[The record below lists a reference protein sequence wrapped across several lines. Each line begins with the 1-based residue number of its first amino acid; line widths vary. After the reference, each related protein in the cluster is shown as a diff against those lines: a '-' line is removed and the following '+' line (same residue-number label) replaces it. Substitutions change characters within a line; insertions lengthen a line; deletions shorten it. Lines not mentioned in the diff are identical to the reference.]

1 MFLGDPILRE
11 ESVQTVKTEKNVI
24 SRSSSPTFGKQAE
37 PISWPVFNSL
47 RQHFTSKVKNCT
59 PARVSSESHASGSST
74 FKTEKTEDK
83 TALPPTD
90 KYVSSNETANASL
103 APCPQSEVMIPSM
116 KVGATPAK
124 NHSKQPFCS
133 EKDLYPD
140 SELPPVS
147 EEPRRFS
154 SSKAIET
161 EAGDSL
167 CCTPELFDPVDTDEE
182 KTEVDEIDRSSNNSA
197 EDLFETITGFSQK

>member
-1 MFLGDPILRE
+1 
-11 ESVQTVKTEKNVI
+11 
-24 SRSSSPTFGKQAE
+24 
-37 PISWPVFNSL
+37 
-47 RQHFTSKVKNCT
+47 
-59 PARVSSESHASGSST
+59 
-74 FKTEKTEDK
+74 
-83 TALPPTD
+83 
-90 KYVSSNETANASL
+90 
-103 APCPQSEVMIPSM
+103 M

-161 EAGDSL
+161 EADDSL

-197 EDLFETITGFSQK
+197 EDLFETITGFSQKWKLKVAETQSWVESFWWKEQNQQLVYAS